1 MQEKKSSFAALL
13 PIAIFLVIYIG
24 GGILFQ
30 DFYAMPAIVVFLI
43 ALAVAFLQNR
53 GLKFN
58 EKMHLIAEELSDD
71 NIITMCLIFLLA
83 GCLHRCRHRRRRRGF
98 HRQPGADP
106 PAWRSGRGGAVRHR
120 LFHLHLHGH
129 QRRHHL
135 PPWLPSP
142 WASVK
147 RPALPWLSAWA
158 LWSPAPCS
166 VTTCP

>member
-53 GLKFN
+53 GISFN

-71 NIITMCLIFLLA
+71 NIITM
-83 GCLHRCRHRRRRRGF
+83 
-98 HRQPGADP
+98 
-106 PAWRSGRGGAVRHR
+106 
-120 LFHLHLHGH
+120 
-129 QRRHHL
+129 
-135 PPWLPSP
+135 
-142 WASVK
+142 
-147 RPALPWLSAWA
+147 
-158 LWSPAPCS
+158 
-166 VTTCP
+166 

>member
-83 GCLHRCRHRRRRRGF
+83 GAFTGAATAAGGVDSTVNLGLTLLPGGLRRRR
-98 HRQPGADP
+98 P
-106 PAWRSGRGGAVRHR
+106 VRHR

-129 QRRHHL
+129 QRGHHL
-135 PPWLPSP
+135 
-142 WASVK
+142 
-147 RPALPWLSAWA
+147 RPGSHRRGH
-158 LWSPAPCS
+158 
-166 VTTCP
+166 

>member
-53 GLKFN
+53 SLKFN

-83 GCLHRCRHRRRRRGF
+83 GAFTGAATAAGGVDSTVNLGLTLLPGGLAVVGIGVPRLPL
-98 HRQPGADP
+98 QP
-106 PAWRSGRGGAVRHR
+106 
-120 LFHLHLHGH
+120 
-129 QRRHHL
+129 HL
-135 PPWLPSP
+135 PNYHAGVSDQFVVYRAVDFDCTGVWY
-142 WASVK
+142 
-147 RPALPWLSAWA
+147 RPTRRFA
-158 LWSPAPCS
+158 
-166 VTTCP
+166 